1 MRSKL
6 LNEIASTMKI
16 IIILIKIYIKRSCNA
31 SNETLTSKHSDGFG
45 FYSDIRLSYFFT
57 FQRYI
62 YLREI
67 NVTLN
72 SSMRYLRLIVKATFL
87 FFVLFMRLSQIF
99 TIPAFLF
106 PETILTILPLIAF
119 IEVSLK
125 MQFEIVIFLLPP
137 GVTRL
142 NAP

>member
-1 MRSKL
+1 M
-6 LNEIASTMKI
+6 
-16 IIILIKIYIKRSCNA
+16 
-31 SNETLTSKHSDGFG
+31 
-45 FYSDIRLSYFFT
+45 
-57 FQRYI
+57 
-62 YLREI
+62 
-67 NVTLN
+67 LN

-99 TIPAFLF
+99 TIPAFPF

-125 MQFEIVIFLLPP
+125 MHFEIVILLLPP

>member
-1 MRSKL
+1 
-6 LNEIASTMKI
+6 
-16 IIILIKIYIKRSCNA
+16 
-31 SNETLTSKHSDGFG
+31 
-45 FYSDIRLSYFFT
+45 
-57 FQRYI
+57 
-62 YLREI
+62 
-67 NVTLN
+67 
-72 SSMRYLRLIVKATFL
+72 MRYLRLIVKATFL
-87 FFVLFMRLSQIF
+87 FFVLFMRLFQIF